1 MQAVNATDRS
11 ASASGRVA
19 RSAED
24 PAPSSAIGPAAGGTV
39 DAAAGID
46 RGSASSTA
54 GILAARADA
63 IVAER
68 LRAAATIEPLPGQ
81 ATGTSA
87 AALAASLSAGSPHAA
102 RFTAEIDA
110 AVRGTA
116 LALAAA
122 RPHPADLW
130 AAAAAFHPDPSVWF
144 EQAVLL
150 GHPTHPLARSRGEL
164 TDDEIRSYAPE
175 HGARIDLGLF
185 AIKGLDEPP
194 VWLSMCGRSEQLPV
208 HPWQAARHGLTTPV
222 RTFRDAA
229 PLMSLRTVSAGD
241 LHIKTA
247 VDLQLTSAVRH
258 VSPAS
263 VHNGPF
269 LSKYLSVPAAAQGIT
284 LVTERAAIARG
295 PEGEPLSH
303 LAAVIRLAPHRVGHP
318 RAVPLASLAEPDPAT
333 GRPIAAA
340 LAGDDLDAWWEV
352 LVGVA
357 LAPVRLFEATGVALE
372 AHGQNALASFTGD
385 RPTSLVYR
393 DFGGVRV
400 PKTGWPALE
409 GDLQTDDADERLRK
423 LTAALF
429 PTTLTAL
436 VDALATW
443 TGTDPG
449 RWWRTVDRALADI
462 GGSAAHAMR
471 TEPWAM
477 KATTAMRLAD
487 RPTEDIWVPIE
498 NPLAAA

>member
-1 MQAVNATDRS
+1 MNATDRND
-11 ASASGRVA
+11 ATGHDPTTA
-19 RSAED
+19 R
-24 PAPSSAIGPAAGGTV
+24 
-39 DAAAGID
+39 
-46 RGSASSTA
+46 
-54 GILAARADA
+54 RADA
-63 IVAER
+63 IVAGR
-68 LRAAATIEPLPGQ
+68 LRSAAAREPLPGK
-81 ATGTSA
+81 AAGTTA
-87 AALAASLSAGSPHAA
+87 AELAASLSSGSPHAA

-116 LALAAA
+116 LALEAA
-122 RPHPADLW
+122 RPHPADVW
-130 AAAAAFHPDPSVWF
+130 AGAGAFHADPSTWF

-164 TDDEIRSYAPE
+164 TDDEIRAYAPE

-185 AIKGLDEPP
+185 ERKGLEEPAI
-194 VWLSMCGRSEQLPV
+194 WLSVCGRSEQLPV
-208 HPWQAARHGLTTPV
+208 HPWQAARHGLTKPV

-229 PLMSLRTVSAGD
+229 PLMSLRTVSTGD

-263 VHNGPF
+263 VHNGPL
-269 LSKYLSVPAAAQGIT
+269 LSRYLAGSAAAQGIT
-284 LVTERAAIARG
+284 LLRERAAIARG
-295 PEGEPLSH
+295 RSGEPLSH
-303 LAAVIRLAPHRVGHP
+303 LAAVVRPAPHTVGHP
-318 RAVPLASLAEPDPAT
+318 RAVPLAALAEPDPAD
-333 GRPIAAA
+333 GRPIGAA
-340 LAGDDLDAWWEV
+340 LAGDDLDAWWEA
-352 LVGVA
+352 LVAVA

-385 RPTSLVYR
+385 RPTGLVYR

-443 TGTDPG
+443 TDADPG
-449 RWWRTVDRALADI
+449 RWWRAVDRALADL
-462 GGSAAHAMR
+462 GGSAAQALR
-471 TEPWAM
+471 TEPWTM

-487 RPTEDIWVPIE
+487 RPTEDIWVPVD